1 MKIGLIG
8 TGHIGSSLAKRLP
21 TKGHEVKI
29 ANSRGPETID
39 SDLLATGAQA
49 VTAEE
54 AASDVDALIL
64 SIPLNAMSKI
74 TPLVQALP
82 EQTAV
87 IDTSNYYPN
96 RDESIEAME
105 NGQVESEWVVE
116 QLGGRTIVKAWNAVG
131 WGVLADDAREA
142 GDPERVAIPVA
153 GDDAHAKEIAMT
165 LVNDSGLDPVDA
177 GSLAESWRQQ
187 PGSPVY
193 CTKLTADQIPAALKA
208 ARKEK
213 LAHRRDM
220 FVAVLF
226 DHMEDETLT
235 VDADYGTQLS
245 RIIYS

>member
-1 MKIGLIG
+1 
-8 TGHIGSSLAKRLP
+8 
-21 TKGHEVKI
+21 
-29 ANSRGPETID
+29 
-39 SDLLATGAQA
+39 
-49 VTAEE
+49 
-54 AASDVDALIL
+54 
-64 SIPLNAMSKI
+64 
-74 TPLVQALP
+74 
-82 EQTAV
+82 
-87 IDTSNYYPN
+87 
-96 RDESIEAME
+96 
-105 NGQVESEWVVE
+105 
-116 QLGGRTIVKAWNAVG
+116 
-131 WGVLADDAREA
+131 
-142 GDPERVAIPVA
+142 
-153 GDDAHAKEIAMT
+153 MT

-235 VDADYGTQLS
+235 VDGDYGTQLS